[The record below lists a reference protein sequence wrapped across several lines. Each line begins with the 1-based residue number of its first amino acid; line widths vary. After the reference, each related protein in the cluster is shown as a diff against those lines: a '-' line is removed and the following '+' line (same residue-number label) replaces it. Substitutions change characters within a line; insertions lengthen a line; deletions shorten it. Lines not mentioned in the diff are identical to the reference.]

1 VPPTVTNTPV
11 PPTVTNTP
19 APPTA
24 TFTFT
29 FTYTSTSVPPTATHT
44 AVPPTATDTPV
55 PPTATFTFTPSGSGN
70 ITLYL
75 LSGVTANS
83 TNSPHPQ
90 IEVANTGTGSLSL
103 NNVEVRYWF
112 NCDCTN
118 QTEQSYVDWAG
129 LMPAGTGVTGDVL
142 TTVQATSL
150 GGQTNYVSYKFT
162 GNLVLQPGQ
171 KIEIQGRFNK
181 SDWSNMLQSND
192 WSFAAYTSFTQWNHI
207 TGYVNGS
214 LVWGQ
219 EPAAAASAA
228 LKTASVQAYPNPS
241 TGSGVNLAVNLTGSG
256 TGSSASAKASLDS
269 GLTEETGV
277 DPNAL
282 VTLKVYTITG
292 RLLWSTTVTG
302 ASIGSSGAHT
312 VYWNERDLKG
322 AGLAN
327 GLYVV
332 ACTVKSEGVTT
343 TTTSKLLIL
352 K

>member
-1 VPPTVTNTPV
+1 M

-24 TFTFT
+24 TNTPAPPTSTFTSTPVPPTATWTNTPVPPTVTNTPVPPT
-29 FTYTSTSVPPTATHT
+29 FTYTSTPVPPTATHT

-90 IEVANTGTGSLSL
+90 IEVVNTGTGPLSL

-171 KIEIQGRFNK
+171 KIEVQSRFNK

-214 LVWGQ
+214 LVWGE

-241 TGSGVNLAVNLTGSG
+241 TGNGVNLAV
-256 TGSSASAKASLDS
+256 SLS
-269 GLTEETGV
+269 REAGREV
-277 DPNAL
+277 PPAPRPAL
-282 VTLKVYTITG
+282 P
-292 RLLWSTTVTG
+292 
-302 ASIGSSGAHT
+302 
-312 VYWNERDLKG
+312 
-322 AGLAN
+322 
-327 GLYVV
+327 VV
-332 ACTVKSEGVTT
+332 LPRRPGWTPTRW
-343 TTTSKLLIL
+343 
-352 K
+352 